1 MYKLLG
7 SILLAAAA
15 VVFSPSVRAQ
25 QTTATPVAAET
36 LQSMLAVEIRAQGFN
51 CDKALRAVRDAKR
64 SRPDRGVWVLKCS
77 NAMYR
82 ITRSPDMAAKVDLSD
97 ATLSVTEANMT
108 TMACPGA
115 RETRDRLLSQVL
127 FDRPAWTFDGETL
140 VVTANNGTLKFA
152 VV

>member
-15 VVFSPSVRAQ
+15 VVFSPLVRAQ

-64 SRPDRGVWVLKCS
+64 SRPDRGVWVLRCS

-82 ITRSPDMAAKVDLSD
+82 ITRSPDMAAKV
-97 ATLSVTEANMT
+97 E
-108 TMACPGA
+108 P
-115 RETRDRLLSQVL
+115 LL
-127 FDRPAWTFDGETL
+127 
-140 VVTANNGTLKFA
+140 
-152 VV
+152 